1 MKKKLMLLG
10 GSRFLIP
17 VIEKAHELGVFVI
30 TADYIPD
37 NVAHQFADD
46 YINVSVIDQQAVLEA
61 AKEKNIDGIM
71 AFACDPGV
79 VTASFVAEQM
89 NLPFQCS
96 YRSACIMQ
104 DKQRF
109 RQFLREHGFN
119 SPFVKGY
126 ISFLEAMSDAHNH
139 SLPVVIKPADSA
151 GSKGVTKVSDISE
164 YENAVEYA
172 FENSISKK
180 IIVEEYL
187 DLIGFQSSTDI
198 FVVNGTIHYP
208 LLSDQVFD
216 EDATNPF
223 VPTAEIWPSTM
234 PNHYQQ
240 ELTKEL
246 NRLFA
251 LLQCSHGIYN
261 VECRVCSNGKI
272 YIMEV
277 SPRGGGNHIAK
288 LQDDAYG
295 LNYIENEVRAA
306 VRLPMNVNKP
316 KAIRGNWCTCSIHP
330 RKNQLGKLKS
340 ITFSNDIKER
350 IKFADL
356 SFLPDKEISP
366 FTGAN
371 MAFGDVILQCDTREE
386 LLRCI
391 SLTSDSLKL
400 SPITESL
407 SK

>member
-1 MKKKLMLLG
+1 MSQKKLMLLG
-10 GSRFLIP
+10 GSRFLFP
-17 VIEKAHELGVFVI
+17 VIEKAHELGIYVI
-30 TADYIPD
+30 TADYLPD
-37 NVAHQFADD
+37 NVAHRVSDE
-46 YINVSVIDQQAVLEA
+46 YVNVSVIDQQAVLEVA
-61 AKEKNIDGIM
+61 QEKSIDGIS

-79 VTASFVAEQM
+79 VTASYVAEEM
-89 NLPFQCS
+89 DLPFQCS
-96 YRSACIMQ
+96 YQSACILQ

-109 RQFLREHGFN
+109 REFLREHGFN
-119 SPFVKGY
+119 SPSTKGY
-126 ISFLEAMSDAHNH
+126 TSYADAISDANNH
-139 SLPVVIKPADSA
+139 TWPVIVKPADSA
-151 GSKGVTKVSDISE
+151 GSKGVTKVSDLSE
-164 YENAVEYA
+164 YGNAVEFA

-187 DLIGFQSSTDI
+187 DLIGFQSSTDM

-208 LLSDQVFD
+208 LFSDQVFD

-234 PNHYQQ
+234 PNHYQE
-240 ELTKEL
+240 ELTNEL
-246 NRLFA
+246 NRLFT

-272 YIMEV
+272 YIMEA

-295 LNYIENEVRAA
+295 LNYMENEIRAA
-306 VRLPMNVNKP
+306 VGLPLNVNNP
-316 KAIRGNWCTCSIHP
+316 KGIKGHWCTYSIHP
-330 RKNQLGKLKS
+330 RKNQSGKLKT
-340 ITFSNDIKER
+340 IAFSNDVKNR

-356 SFLPDKEISP
+356 SFLPGKDISP

-371 MAFGDVILQCDTREE
+371 MAFGDVILHCDTPDE

-391 SLTSDSLKL
+391 SLTSDSLIL
-400 SPITESL
+400 SSDN
-407 SK
+407 

>member
-1 MKKKLMLLG
+1 MKKLMLLG

-151 GSKGVTKVSDISE
+151 GSKGITKVSDVSE
-164 YENAVEYA
+164 YENAVKLA
-172 FENSISKK
+172 FDNSLSKK
-180 IIVEEYL
+180 IILEEYL
-187 DLIGFQSSTDI
+187 DLVGFQSSTDM

-208 LLSDQVFD
+208 VFSDQVFD

-234 PNHYQQ
+234 PDYYQQ

-251 LLQCSHGIYN
+251 LLQCNHGIYN
-261 VECRVCSNGKI
+261 VECRVCSNGKV

-295 LNYIENEVRAA
+295 LNYIENEIRVA
-306 VRLPMNVNKP
+306 VHLPMSINNP
-316 KAIRGNWCTCSIHP
+316 KEIEGHWCTCSIHP
-330 RKNQLGKLKS
+330 HKNQSGRLKS
-340 ITFSNDIKER
+340 IVFNDEIKER
-350 IKFADL
+350 IKHADL
-356 SFLPDKEISP
+356 SFSPGKEISP

-371 MAFGDVILQCDTREE
+371 MAFGDVIFHCDTRAE

-391 SLTSDSLKL
+391 TLSSDSIIC
-400 SPITESL
+400 SSEN
-407 SK
+407 